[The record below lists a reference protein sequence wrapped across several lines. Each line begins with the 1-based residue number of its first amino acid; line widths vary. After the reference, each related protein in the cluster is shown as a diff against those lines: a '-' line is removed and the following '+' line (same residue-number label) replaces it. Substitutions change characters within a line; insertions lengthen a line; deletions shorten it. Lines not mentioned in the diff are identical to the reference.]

1 MLSSSPIDPITRHA
15 CNPGAFSCGFHI
27 TVGLQFAPVRFDAN
41 FMLGSTFLY
50 SLFQTGRPIF
60 FGLNLFAVAMS
71 LVLAQTLQRRLPA

>member
-1 MLSSSPIDPITRHA
+1 M
-15 CNPGAFSCGFHI
+15 
-27 TVGLQFAPVRFDAN
+27 QFAPVRFDAN